1 MDCGCDMRC
10 HLKTFLL
17 YGIFIKPVCD
27 LLASTCI
34 SLTAFSALLYRW
46 RNLAVFVPVSV
57 CVWSS
62 YPCLLGFKAVKR
74 LAFSCLGVC
83 SEFAVCKW
91 QTVST
96 VLLLAEPLSLC
107 ETLVRYISPNWHT
120 CDRPLHLCVHA
131 CMFLLM
137 FVHDT
142 LKLDLLWA
150 FSGGSNFKMISVL
163 LNLVCL
169 SCCSRYIRAY
179 IYINAEDIRSY
190 CIF

>member
-1 MDCGCDMRC
+1 MLAVQSLFDRWTVDVMRC

-17 YGIFIKPVCD
+17 YRIFINQFVCD

-34 SLTAFSALLYRW
+34 SLTACLALLYCW
-46 RNLAVFVPVSV
+46 KNLSVFVPVSV

-74 LAFSCLGVC
+74 LAFSCLEVC

-107 ETLVRYISPNWHT
+107 ETLVHYSTPNWHT
-120 CDRPLHLCVHA
+120 CDRPLGMCVCVCA
-131 CMFLLM
+131 CLYVSFY
-137 FVHDT
+137 
-142 LKLDLLWA
+142 
-150 FSGGSNFKMISVL
+150 
-163 LNLVCL
+163 VCA
-169 SCCSRYIRAY
+169 CYA
-179 IYINAEDIRSY
+179 
-190 CIF
+190 